1 MKISTLSALALVV
14 AAVSVSACSSDSTA
28 RRPSSTDAGSDASAG
43 AGGTGATG
51 GSAGSSGSGGVSGS
65 AGNSGSG
72 GSAGS
77 GGSSG
82 GSGGSAGSGGSGDA
96 GLDAGPVCN
105 VFTFDQNPPKASA
118 FEVTYSDPVGHV
130 DIRLDVQCN
139 GTASVSLKSAGCPG
153 NCEWVFSVTGCTP
166 GPATIGFYKD
176 SKGGPGTLVASCN
189 VALK

>member
-1 MKISTLSALALVV
+1 MKISTLSALALAV
-14 AAVSVSACSSDSTA
+14 AAVSSWACSSDSTA
-28 RRPSSTDAGSDASAG
+28 RRPSSTDAGSDASSG
-43 AGGTGATG
+43 AGGTGGTG
-51 GSAGSSGSGGVSGS
+51 GSAGSSGSGGASGS

-72 GSAGS
+72 GVSGS

-82 GSGGSAGSGGSGDA
+82 GAGSGGSGGSGDA
-96 GLDAGPVCN
+96 GFDAGPVCN
-105 VFTFDQNPPKASA
+105 AFTFDQDPPKASA
-118 FEVTYSDPVGHV
+118 FEVTYSDSVGHV

-139 GTASVSLKSAGCPG
+139 GTASVSLKSAGCPA

-166 GPATIGFYKD
+166 GIATIGFYKD

>member
-14 AAVSVSACSSDSTA
+14 AAVSSSACSSDSTA

-72 GSAGS
+72 GVSGS

-82 GSGGSAGSGGSGDA
+82 GAGSGGSGDA
-96 GLDAGPVCN
+96 GFDAGPVCN
-105 VFTFDQNPPKASA
+105 VFTFDQDPPKASA
-118 FEVTYSDPVGHV
+118 FEVTYSDSVGHV

-139 GTASVSLKSAGCPG
+139 GTASVSLKSAGCPA